1 MADELNAQGEP
12 QERSRFL
19 RRSDQRFLAAML
31 LLAGLGLFGSWWQTG
46 SDSGP
51 LTDWGAS
58 STHTACFEVN
68 INSAPWPEMT
78 QLPEIGE
85 TLARRI
91 VENRGTEGPFHCPE
105 DLIRVHGIGE
115 KKLAQIRPYL
125 SPESWPPQP
134 TKDLP
139 AP

>member
-1 MADELNAQGEP
+1 MADELNSQGEP

-19 RRSDQRFLAAML
+19 RRSDQHLIAAML
-31 LLAGLGLFGSWWQTG
+31 LFVGFGLLGSWLQTG
-46 SDSGP
+46 GDSGP

-58 STHTACFEVN
+58 PTHAACFEVN
-68 INSAPWPEMT
+68 INSAPWPELT

-91 VENRGTEGPFHCPE
+91 VENRGAEGPFHCPE
-105 DLIRVHGIGE
+105 DLLRVRGIGE
-115 KKLAQIRPYL
+115 KKLAQIRPCL
-125 SPESWPPQP
+125 SPESWPPLP
-134 TKDLP
+134 TEDLT